1 MQSGTGNKRQLSS
14 RAHILALDGVRGLA
28 ILLVLVKHFLPWGQ
42 WQFSWAALGT
52 GAGAYQLITRLPRCA
67 WVGVDLF
74 FVLSGFLITGILW
87 DAKGT
92 QNYFGRFYMRRFL
105 RIFPLYY
112 GILIALLVIA
122 PLFVHFQSA
131 EAQFV
136 LKHQIPLWLY
146 TANWSMAWH
155 GQWFYGSG
163 PMEFNHFWSLCVEE
177 QFYLVWPFAVYFI
190 SSRRTLLAMCG
201 VATIVA
207 LALRAWFVFHGASWT
222 AIFVFTPCRIDTLA
236 AGAALALLVRGPG
249 GLAVLLPW
257 ARRGLLICGALLIAI
272 VVHSAAFCLDQ
283 RDTGMQLIGYTLLA
297 GFFASTLTLAI
308 GAPAG
313 TRTAGFWTHPVL
325 RFLGKYSYGIYVF
338 HEVCRPIY
346 DRVFPLEKLQRLLHG
361 HLQADIAFFIL
372 ASTCSVAIA
381 VVSFHVY
388 ESPFLKLKRF
398 FEYRRPA
405 PGPATIEVPPTGIP
419 VTQAYQ

>member
-1 MQSGTGNKRQLSS
+1 MKLKAGSESQLSA
-14 RAHILALDGVRGLA
+14 RLHIPALDGVRGLA
-28 ILLVLVKHFLPWGQ
+28 ILLVLVKHFMPWGQ
-42 WQFSWAALGT
+42 WQFTWSALAS
-52 GAGAYQLITRLPRCA
+52 GAGVYQLITRLPRCA

-92 QNYFGRFYMRRFL
+92 ENYFGRFYMRRFL

-112 GILIALLVIA
+112 GVLIVLLLIA

-131 EAQFV
+131 EAHYV
-136 LKHQIPLWLY
+136 LTHQWPLWLY

-177 QFYLVWPFAVYFI
+177 QFYLVWPFVVYFCG
-190 SSRRTLLAMCG
+190 RRTLLAVCG
-201 VATIVA
+201 GATLLA
-207 LALRAWFVFHGASWT
+207 LGLRAWFVFHGVSLT

-236 AGAALALLVRGPG
+236 AGAALAILVRGPG
-249 GLAVLLPW
+249 GLPALLPW
-257 ARRGLLICGALLIAI
+257 AWRGLLVCGALLAAM
-272 VVHSAAFCLDQ
+272 VVSSTAFCLDQ

-297 GFFASTLTLAI
+297 GLFASTLVLAM
-308 GAPAG
+308 GAAPG
-313 TRTAGFWTHPVL
+313 TRPFRFWKHPFM

-346 DRVFPLEKLQRLLHG
+346 DRVFPLETLQRLLHG
-361 HLQADIAFFIL
+361 HLQADIAFFLVSSAWSIG
-372 ASTCSVAIA
+372 IA
-381 VVSFHVY
+381 VVSFHLF
-388 ESPFLKLKRF
+388 ESPFLKLKRL
-398 FEYRRPA
+398 FEYRQPTPA
-405 PGPATIEVPPTGIP
+405 PTQASNVGVRPMAVPATSV
-419 VTQAYQ
+419 